1 MNELETR
8 HKVSLQQ
15 RQDAQQRRR
24 LRSSIPMPGM
34 MVSIEGSELINFA
47 SNDYLG
53 LTQSPFLKERA
64 AAYTFKYGV
73 GSGASRLVSGN
84 VELYESIESKLAEL
98 KGTESA
104 LLLSSGFQTNSS
116 CLAALAGTKSRL
128 FCDRFSHNSMLQG
141 AMLGGGRWTRYF
153 HNDLDDLKKRLK
165 RDPARDIGDKWI
177 VTESIFSMDGD
188 ETNLDKLIKLAR
200 ENGAHLYIDDAHAA
214 GVLGEN
220 GMGLA
225 SGKKGIDIIMGSF
238 SKAFGSFGG
247 YVACSKV
254 TRDFLVNFC
263 SGLIYSTAL
272 PPSVLGSIEAS
283 LELVPTM
290 HEERKRL
297 TDYSNHVRSE
307 LKALDISVGNSASQ
321 IIPVIVGCEL
331 DAIELSRFLETRG
344 IFAPAIRPPTVP
356 QNTARVRLTLSAAH
370 SESQIET
377 LIEAIKKWKTEG

>member
-1 MNELETR
+1 
-8 HKVSLQQ
+8 
-15 RQDAQQRRR
+15 
-24 LRSSIPMPGM
+24 
-34 MVSIEGSELINFA
+34 
-47 SNDYLG
+47 